1 MGGGKELIA
10 DKEIECKYQLSYES
24 SEELKPEL
32 AERRTPVRSREKEG
46 RKNEKGNRWG

>member
-10 DKEIECKYQLSYES
+10 YKEIKCKYQLSYES

-32 AERRTPVRSREKEG
+32 PVRSRRKEG
-46 RKNEKGNRWG
+46 RNNEKGNRWG